1 MAAATVSPAPAPA
14 IAPDHRIAAIV
25 DPSVQ
30 PGWATPKLQAW
41 VLAARCT
48 AATGEGEEGR
58 PLTADHERMVIVAD
72 LP

>member
-1 MAAATVSPAPAPA
+1 M
-14 IAPDHRIAAIV
+14 V
-25 DPSVQ
+25 DAVCNPE
-30 PGWATPKLQAW
+30 WATPKLQAW
-41 VLAARCT
+41 LLAVRFT